1 MRHVY
6 VTVQSISFYLSAAA
20 EVTGF
25 DSPSVQGAGVSVSVI
40 TATAVSRYAPIRF
53 PSVTHITRPLA
64 GPYAQPGGTSRR
76 NERADR
82 TGLHRHGAVTDRVQF
97 LVNAVNQALR
107 PIWEQ
112 GTRPHSAPPF

>member
-1 MRHVY
+1 MSRGVCIGY
-6 VTVQSISFYLSAAA
+6 NRSA
-20 EVTGF
+20 V
-25 DSPSVQGAGVSVSVI
+25 D
-40 TATAVSRYAPIRF
+40 RYAPSRF

-107 PIWEQ
+107 PTEKISQ
-112 GTRPHSAPPF
+112 

>member
-1 MRHVY
+1 MLHGR
-6 VTVQSISFYLSAAA
+6 ISFRFVLFCFYFIFFSATA

-64 GPYAQPGGTSRR
+64 GPYAQPGRHLTT
-76 NERADR
+76 ER
-82 TGLHRHGAVTDRVQF
+82 GGE
-97 LVNAVNQALR
+97 QA
-107 PIWEQ
+107 Q
-112 GTRPHSAPPF
+112 D